1 MNDKLEAQK
10 RQLVKAKDFLDRAL
24 LQPEDEFQR
33 AAVIQAFEF
42 CFELTWKYLKT
53 LVEDD
58 GSMIASPKA
67 VFREAARHG
76 FIDNPDEWF
85 GFLQARNLTVH
96 TYVEAVADKVYATIK
111 SGFAAVLEKLIDGN
125 E

>member
-10 RQLVKAKDFLDRAL
+10 KQLVKAKDFLDRAL
-24 LQPEDEFQR
+24 VQPENEFQR

-42 CFELTWKYLKT
+42 CFELSWKYLKS

-67 VFREAARHG
+67 VIREAARHG
-76 FIDNPDEWF
+76 FIDNPEAWLN
-85 GFLQARNLTVH
+85 FLQSRNLTTH
-96 TYVEAVADKVYATIK
+96 TYIEAVAEKVYLSVK
-111 SGFAAVLEKLIDGN
+111 NEFAPALEKLVS

>member
-10 RQLVKAKDFLDRAL
+10 GQLKKAKGFLDRAL
-24 LQPEDEFQR
+24 KQPENEFQR

-42 CFELTWKYLKT
+42 CFELSWKYLKT

-67 VFREAARHG
+67 VIREAARHG
-76 FIDNPDEWF
+76 FIDNPEDWF
-85 GFLQARNLTVH
+85 GFLQSRNLTTH
-96 TYVEAVADKVYATIK
+96 TYIEAVAEKVYATVK
-111 SGFAAVLEKLIDGN
+111 DEFAAALEKLIVSND
-125 E
+125 